1 MKLGLMLQVGGGTL
15 EGGKTPRWPDLRDM
29 ALAAEA
35 VGFDTLFVPDHL
47 LFRQSPTDNAIQV
60 EMPAGKTRG
69 AWEAWTV
76 LCALAAATSRIEL
89 GPFVAC
95 NSFRNPALLAK
106 MAVTLDEVS
115 DGRLVLGIGAGWH
128 EPEYHAFGYP
138 YDHRVGRFEEALQ
151 IIAPLLREGRVDFE
165 GRYYQARDC
174 EIAPRGPRPAG
185 PPILIGAQRPR
196 MMRLA
201 ARFADIYDTDFHL
214 EADAVAER
222 LQAFES
228 ACAKDQPRQR
238 HVVPCRRHHGG
249 AVPGWRRGWI
259 RPVRAGW
266 HGPGGPP
273 GRRRRADRLCPDLRG
288 GGGRPAYVDLDRSTG
303 SGWYR
308 DARGCRRGASIAAPI
323 PCSPSPGLRTPSAA
337 HPHVP
342 GASTPPRRQRSA
354 SPRPIKRARTEHRDT
369 LPATQFDGEFPRIAR
384 TKMQRR
390 GREPD
395 RAQPAMGRPDE
406 ITYLAAGEGR
416 CAMRNHLWVQ
426 GSARQRTGHAASHRW
441 PSSLRRLALPPGH
454 PDKRISPR
462 ARR

>member
-1 MKLGLMLQVGGGTL
+1 MRLGLMLQVGGGAL

-76 LCALAAATSRIEL
+76 LCALAATTSRIEL

-228 ACAKDQPRQR
+228 ACAKISRDSATLSRAAATTVALSPD
-238 HVVPCRRHHGG
+238 GG
-249 AVPGWRRGWI
+249 AGGYARFEMDGM
-259 RPVRAGW
+259 VREAHQGDVEELIAFAQTFEAVGVDLLTLTLIDPP
-266 HGPGGPP
+266 GPGGIEMLA
-273 GRRRRADRLCPDLRG
+273 G
-288 GGGRPAYVDLDRSTG
+288 VVE
-303 SGWYR
+303 
-308 DARGCRRGASIAAPI
+308 
-323 PCSPSPGLRTPSAA
+323 GLR
-337 HPHVP
+337 
-342 GASTPPRRQRSA
+342 
-354 SPRPIKRARTEHRDT
+354 
-369 LPATQFDGEFPRIAR
+369 
-384 TKMQRR
+384 
-390 GREPD
+390 
-395 RAQPAMGRPDE
+395 
-406 ITYLAAGEGR
+406 
-416 CAMRNHLWVQ
+416 
-426 GSARQRTGHAASHRW
+426 
-441 PSSLRRLALPPGH
+441 
-454 PDKRISPR
+454 
-462 ARR
+462 

>member
-1 MKLGLMLQVGGGTL
+1 M
-15 EGGKTPRWPDLRDM
+15 
-29 ALAAEA
+29 
-35 VGFDTLFVPDHL
+35 GFDTLFVPDHL

-151 IIAPLLREGRVDFE
+151 IIVPLLREGRVDFE

-228 ACAKDQPRQR
+228 ACAKISRDSATLSRAAATTVALSPD
-238 HVVPCRRHHGG
+238 GG
-249 AVPGWRRGWI
+249 AAGYARFEQDGM
-259 RPVRAGW
+259 VREAHQGDVEELLAFARTFEAVGVDLLTLTLIDPP
-266 HGPGGPP
+266 GPGGIEMLA
-273 GRRRRADRLCPDLRG
+273 G
-288 GGGRPAYVDLDRSTG
+288 VVE
-303 SGWYR
+303 
-308 DARGCRRGASIAAPI
+308 
-323 PCSPSPGLRTPSAA
+323 GLR
-337 HPHVP
+337 
-342 GASTPPRRQRSA
+342 
-354 SPRPIKRARTEHRDT
+354 
-369 LPATQFDGEFPRIAR
+369 
-384 TKMQRR
+384 
-390 GREPD
+390 
-395 RAQPAMGRPDE
+395 
-406 ITYLAAGEGR
+406 
-416 CAMRNHLWVQ
+416 
-426 GSARQRTGHAASHRW
+426 
-441 PSSLRRLALPPGH
+441 
-454 PDKRISPR
+454 
-462 ARR
+462 

>member
-1 MKLGLMLQVGGGTL
+1 MKLGLMLQVGGGAL

-185 PPILIGAQRPR
+185 PPHPHRRATPADD
-196 MMRLA
+196 A
-201 ARFADIYDTDFHL
+201 ARGAFRRHLRHRLSSGSRRGGGAFAGVRVGL
-214 EADAVAER
+214 R
-222 LQAFES
+222 QN
-228 ACAKDQPRQR
+228 QPRQR
-238 HVVPCRRHHGG
+238 HVVPCRRHPGG

-288 GGGRPAYVDLDRSTG
+288 GGGRPAYLDLDRSTG
-303 SGWYR
+303 SGGIEML
-308 DARGCRRGASIAAPI
+308 AGVVE
-323 PCSPSPGLRTPSAA
+323 GLR
-337 HPHVP
+337 
-342 GASTPPRRQRSA
+342 
-354 SPRPIKRARTEHRDT
+354 
-369 LPATQFDGEFPRIAR
+369 
-384 TKMQRR
+384 
-390 GREPD
+390 
-395 RAQPAMGRPDE
+395 
-406 ITYLAAGEGR
+406 
-416 CAMRNHLWVQ
+416 
-426 GSARQRTGHAASHRW
+426 
-441 PSSLRRLALPPGH
+441 
-454 PDKRISPR
+454 
-462 ARR
+462 